1 MRLRSGTP
9 LRTGRPLRISPR
21 SRAGRPACASR
32 LLRVGAVRAGAVRAG
47 AVRAGAVLLVLS
59 VTLAACGS
67 EQGDDPDQPSSGGSA
82 VAGADTLE
90 PCPATPSK
98 PPVTN
103 SLPDLSLPCLGKG
116 PDVRLADLR
125 GPLVINVWAQ
135 WCGPCRDEAPYLAA
149 LAKSG
154 KVSMLGIDYA
164 DPRPELA
171 VKFATEQGLKYPH
184 VKDQDKAIQRA
195 LKVAGPPLTA
205 FVDADGAVAYVHHGV
220 LTSQQQLDQLV
231 KDKLGVTP

>member
-1 MRLRSGTP
+1 MNLRSGT
-9 LRTGRPLRISPR
+9 SFR
-21 SRAGRPACASR
+21 STRSLP
-32 LLRVGAVRAGAVRAG
+32 VGAVA
-47 AVRAGAVLLVLS
+47 LVLS

-67 EQGDDPDQPSSGGSA
+67 EQAGDSGTPSSGRST
-82 VAGADTLE
+82 VAGAGQLKA
-90 PCPATPSK
+90 CPSAPSK
-98 PPVTN
+98 PPVSN
-103 SLPDLSLPCLGKG
+103 GLPDISLPCLGSG

-154 KVSMLGIDYA
+154 KVSMLGIDYD

-171 VKFATEQGLKYPH
+171 VKFAGEEGLAYPH

-195 LKVAGPPLTA
+195 LKIGGPPLTA
-205 FVDADGAVAYVHHGV
+205 FVDDKGEVAYVHRGV
-220 LTSQQQLDQLV
+220 LTSQQQLDQLLRE
-231 KDKLGVTP
+231 KLGVTR

>member
-1 MRLRSGTP
+1 MNLRPGTPSRTGHP
-9 LRTGRPLRISPR
+9 LRTGRSGTPPR
-21 SRAGRPACASR
+21 TGRS
-32 LLRVGAVRAGAVRAG
+32 LHAG

-59 VTLAACGS
+59 VTLAGCGS
-67 EQGDDPDQPSSGGSA
+67 ESADEPGEPSSGQTA
-82 VAGADTLE
+82 VAGADSLR

-103 SLPDLSLPCLGKG
+103 SLPDVSLPCLGKG

-125 GPLVINVWAQ
+125 GPLVVNVWAQ

-154 KVSMLGIDYA
+154 KVNMLGIDYA

-171 VKFATEQGLKYPH
+171 VKFADEHGLAFPH
-184 VKDQDKAIQRA
+184 VVDRDKAIQRA
-195 LKVAGPPLTA
+195 LKVGGPPLTA
-205 FVDADGAVAYVHHGV
+205 FVDADGQVAYVHRGV

-231 KDKLGVTP
+231 KDKLGVAP